1 MVLLDI
7 TNATNGRQPDKLDTA
22 ALAEKLHTKALQQE
36 NLLLRAEIEEL
47 RAEKAA
53 AVVEPRTPRA
63 ARGVCSAPSTPK
75 RPADRRGEGP
85 CPTTPRTPRTPR
97 TPTGRMADRAVSC
110 APRGREAS
118 APISRPTMPRPASWG
133 PVKAAKTTPRTGR
146 PQPKK
151 EAQPAPAPAPT
162 SKVNSSTGTRAAWA
176 NALWE
181 QRQRTESAFEALAS
195 MRQRLK
201 ERQGV
206 RQEVLQ
212 RTAGLQRELME
223 ATTGHPDR
231 IKSLMDSAEGAA
243 EGLKSAQEALQQEQE
258 ETESL
263 RQKVLKDEGTLEG
276 LRGQVQ
282 TLEEQS
288 HRERQLRVCHMRREE
303 ALRSAIEAARAQQ
316 EARKALLAESSVV
329 LQKLNNEILSLKG
342 NIRVFCRLRPRL
354 PQENQEKLRFE
365 VADQQ
370 LTVYGIPQL
379 NVTGLSEKTRSWS
392 FDFDHI
398 FRSEASQAEVFE
410 EISLLVQSAL
420 DGYRVAILAY
430 GQTGSG
436 KTYTMLGPEEAQ
448 DPGVLPRT
456 VDAIFKEVEQLKK
469 NGWEFEVSASM
480 AEVYNESVVDL
491 IAKGGTTGDAASSPS
506 AEPVRRV
513 VRDAPA
519 MYQLLRRASRERHV
533 ASTSANE
540 RSSRSHAVIQMA
552 FVGRCT
558 VPGMQREVS
567 GLLSFVDL
575 AGSERL
581 AQTSATGERLK
592 EAQHINRSLCALG
605 DVIEAICRKGALRG
619 QAAAAVHVPFRNSRL
634 TMLLRDSLGGD
645 SKTLMFANVSPL
657 QEHLGETL
665 SSLRFASKV
674 HACCLGLA
682 KRHVVE
688 GNDEGQR

>member
-1 MVLLDI
+1 M
-7 TNATNGRQPDKLDTA
+7 KLDAST
-22 ALAEKLHTKALQQE
+22 LSEKLHTKVLQQE

-47 RAEKAA
+47 RAQA
-53 AVVEPRTPRA
+53 EPRTPRG
-63 ARGVCSAPSTPK
+63 RGPCSAPRT
-75 RPADRRGEGP
+75 
-85 CPTTPRTPRTPR
+85 PTTPRQVTRAREPPSAPRTPR
-97 TPTGRMADRAVSC
+97 VARQ
-110 APRGREAS
+110 AS
-118 APISRPTMPRPASWG
+118 APSLRDARGAASGDARGEARGALRRTQSAKAMPRPASWG
-133 PVKAAKTTPRTGR
+133 PVKAAKAAVSETRSQG
-146 PQPKK
+146 K
-151 EAQPAPAPAPT
+151 PAA
-162 SKVNSSTGTRAAWA
+162 SGTRAAWA

-181 QRQRTESAFEALAS
+181 QRRRTESAFEGLAS
-195 MRQRLK
+195 RRQRLK
-201 ERQGV
+201 ERQLTKE
-206 RQEVLQ
+206 EVL
-212 RTAGLQRELME
+212 RRAMGLQRELLE
-223 ATTGHPDR
+223 ATEGHPDR
-231 IKSLMDSAEGAA
+231 IKSLRESAEGAA
-243 EGLKSAQEALQQEQE
+243 EGLQVAQDALLQEQQETETLRKKVLQEEEALQELQGRLQEVEAQ
-258 ETESL
+258 SL
-263 RQKVLKDEGTLEG
+263 
-276 LRGQVQ
+276 
-282 TLEEQS
+282 
-288 HRERQLRVCHMRREE
+288 RERQLRCNQMRREE
-303 ALRSAIEAARAQQ
+303 ALRSAVEAARADQ
-316 EARKALLAESSVV
+316 EARTALLAESGVL
-329 LQKLNNEILSLKG
+329 LQKLNNEVLSLKG

-354 PQENQEKLRFE
+354 AQENQEKVCLE
-365 VADQQ
+365 VAEQQ
-370 LTVYGIPQL
+370 LTVYGVPQR
-379 NVTGLSEKTRSWS
+379 NVTGLSEQTRSWS

-398 FRSEASQAEVFE
+398 FRPEASQAEVFE

-436 KTYTMLGPEEAQ
+436 KTYTMLGPSEEASQ

-456 VDAIFKEVEQLKK
+456 VELIFKEVDQLKR

-480 AEVYNESVVDL
+480 AEVYNENVVDL
-491 IAKGGTTGDAASSPS
+491 IAKGGVTGDTGNSSP
-506 AEPVRRV
+506 EPAKRL
-513 VRDAPA
+513 VRDAQA

-540 RSSRSHAVIQMA
+540 RSSRSHAVIQLA
-552 FVGRCT
+552 LVGKCT

-619 QAAAAVHVPFRNSRL
+619 PAATAVHVPFRNSRL

-665 SSLRFASKV
+665 STLRFASKV
-674 HACCLGLA
+674 HACCIGLA

-688 GNDEGQR
+688 GQEEAR

>member
-1 MVLLDI
+1 MVLSDI
-7 TNATNGRQPDKLDTA
+7 TNAVNGRQSMKLDA
-22 ALAEKLHTKALQQE
+22 SALSEKLHTKALQQE

-47 RAEKAA
+47 RAAA
-53 AVVEPRTPRA
+53 EPRTPRA
-63 ARGVCSAPSTPK
+63 RGQLPGAPCSATP
-75 RPADRRGEGP
+75 R
-85 CPTTPRTPRTPR
+85 TTTPRQVTRAPEPPKVAPRTPRVARQASAPSLR
-97 TPTGRMADRAVSC
+97 DAGD
-110 APRGREAS
+110 APRGALRRTQS
-118 APISRPTMPRPASWG
+118 AKALPRPASWG
-133 PVKAAKTTPRTGR
+133 PVKAAAKVSETRSQGKR
-146 PQPKK
+146 VVAQPK
-151 EAQPAPAPAPT
+151 AA
-162 SKVNSSTGTRAAWA
+162 SGTRAAWA

-181 QRQRTESAFEALAS
+181 QRRRTESAFEQLAS
-195 MRQRLK
+195 SKQRLK
-201 ERQGV
+201 ERQ
-206 RQEVLQ
+206 QTKEEVL
-212 RTAGLQRELME
+212 RRAMGLQRELLE
-223 ATTGHPDR
+223 ATEGHPDR
-231 IKSLMDSAEGAA
+231 IQSLRESAEGAA
-243 EGLKSAQEALQQEQE
+243 EGLQVAQDALLQEEQE
-258 ETESL
+258 TETL
-263 RQKVLKDEGTLEG
+263 RKKVLQEEEVLQELQGR
-276 LRGQVQ
+276 LREV
-282 TLEEQS
+282 EAQS
-288 HRERQLRVCHMRREE
+288 LRERQLRSNQMQREE
-303 ALRSAIEAARAQQ
+303 ALRSAVEAARADQ
-316 EARKALLAESSVV
+316 EARTALLAESGVL
-329 LQKLNNEILSLKG
+329 LQKLNNEVLSLKG

-354 PQENQEKLRFE
+354 EQENQEKVCLE
-365 VADQQ
+365 VAEQQ
-370 LTVYGIPQL
+370 LTVYGVPQR
-379 NVTGLSEKTRSWS
+379 NVTGLSEQTRSWS

-398 FRSEASQAEVFE
+398 FRPQASQAEVFE

-436 KTYTMLGPEEAQ
+436 KTYTMLGPSEEASE

-456 VDAIFKEVEQLKK
+456 VELIFKEVDQLKR

-480 AEVYNESVVDL
+480 AEVYNENVVDL
-491 IAKGGTTGDAASSPS
+491 IAKGGVTGDTGNSSPD
-506 AEPVRRV
+506 PTKRL
-513 VRDAPA
+513 VRDAQA

-540 RSSRSHAVIQMA
+540 RSSRSHAVIQLA
-552 FVGRCT
+552 LVGKCT

-619 QAAAAVHVPFRNSRL
+619 PAAAAVHVPFRNSRL

-665 SSLRFASKV
+665 STLRFASKV
-674 HACCLGLA
+674 HACCIGLA

-688 GNDEGQR
+688 GQEEAR